1 MFITSFQLTNLLSDR
16 ISGKARQL
24 FHALSDFTW
33 LLYIYIYIYK
43 IYNIYIYM
51 DIYMDI
57 ASVFGHCRPP
67 IFKPRLATPQFSN
80 QVGAAA
86 GYDLDCVRCVISE
99 RLDHLWRQVIV

>member
-33 LLYIYIYIYK
+33 LLYIYTYIKYIIY
-43 IYNIYIYM
+43 
-51 DIYMDI
+51 IYMDI

-67 IFKPRLATPQFSN
+67 IFKPRPATPQFSN
-80 QVGAAA
+80 QIGAAA
-86 GYDLDCVRCVISE
+86 GYDLNCVRCVISE